1 VRVAIDVRKLH
12 DFGIGTYVRNL
23 VSELAR
29 QDDDA
34 EYVLLCTPADRE
46 PLAALGP
53 RFQPHVVRAGNYSV
67 REQFVLPWA
76 VATSGVDLYHA
87 PHYVVPPLTPSRF
100 LVTIHDC
107 IHLRFPQYLP
117 NPGAFYYA
125 RAMMSLAARRSRRV
139 LSVSEESNDDIL
151 YYLGIPDEKV
161 EVIYN
166 ALDPR
171 LAGEPTPEDVVH
183 VRERFQLDKPFIL
196 YTGNIKPHKN
206 VDRLIDA
213 FAILRQNRTDDVKLL
228 IIGDEAS
235 KYPNLRRLVH
245 RHQLHHHVRFLGFV
259 PDATLAVL
267 YRLASVFVFPSLY
280 EGFGLPPLEAMA
292 AGTPVVTSNISS
304 LPEVVGDAALLIDPM
319 DANAIAEAMGR
330 ILNDPAL
337 RADLVRRGRERVKA
351 FSWERS
357 VARIRQVYGELART
371 TAHA

>member
-23 VSELAR
+23 VTELAR

-34 EYVLLCTPADRE
+34 EYVLLCTPADCDQ
-46 PLAALGP
+46 LAALGP
-53 RFQPHVVRAGNYSV
+53 RFHPHTVRAGNYSIK
-67 REQFVLPWA
+67 EQFALPWA
-76 VATSGVDLYHA
+76 VATSKVDLFHA
-87 PHYVVPPLTPSRF
+87 PHYVVPPFTPRRF
-100 LVTIHDC
+100 VVTIHDC

-117 NPGAFYYA
+117 NSGALYYA
-125 RAMMSLAARRSRRV
+125 RFMMSVAARRSRRV
-139 LSVSEESNDDIL
+139 LTVSQASKDDIL
-151 YYLGIPDEKV
+151 YYLGTPDEKV

-166 ALDPR
+166 ALDTR
-171 LAGEPTPEDVVH
+171 LAGDPTAEDVVR
-183 VRERFQLDKPFIL
+183 VRERFQLNNPFVL

-213 FAILRQNRTDDVKLL
+213 FAILRQQRTDDVKLL

-245 RHQLHHHVRFLGFV
+245 RHQLHQHVRFLGFV
-259 PDATLAVL
+259 SDATLAVL

-292 AGTPVVTSNISS
+292 AGAPVVTSNISS

-319 DANAIAEAMGR
+319 DASAIATAMAR
-330 ILNDPAL
+330 VLDDREL
-337 RADLVRRGRERVKA
+337 RAELIRRGRERVKT

-357 VARIRQVYGELART
+357 VARIRQVYGELARKP
-371 TAHA
+371 AHD